1 MWCTLYHEGGALF
14 SKLEH
19 WSTYQD
25 KNSLSLEKC
34 SFVKFHI
41 NVFFG
46 GDILR
51 LGDRMHRLDHMIRKG
66 LEVGMIEWMNT
77 RTQGF

>member
-34 SFVKFHI
+34 YFVQFHI

-51 LGDRMHRLDHMIRKG
+51 LGD
-66 LEVGMIEWMNT
+66 
-77 RTQGF
+77 